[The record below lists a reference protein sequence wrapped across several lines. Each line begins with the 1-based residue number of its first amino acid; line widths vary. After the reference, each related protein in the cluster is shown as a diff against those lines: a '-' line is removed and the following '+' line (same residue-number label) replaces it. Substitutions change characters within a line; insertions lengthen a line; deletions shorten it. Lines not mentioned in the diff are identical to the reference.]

1 MAEELLAEKERIKQ
15 AADKVAAG
23 AQAEAQRIKAKMPL
37 PPAASEGMFE
47 VRFVQALVEVMTGRP
62 TVAKPDMVKMPET
75 DYEPIA
81 LVLSS
86 TGQFYYRVTPQGC
99 TCKGFAYRKTCRH
112 FKAAFPELAAQG
124 EDGKGPKRR
133 LESRSMKAQP
143 RPTAGR
149 KKPESVPALASS
161 KRVKDYQ
168 EYLQNDYAAHR
179 MHEFQPMDYK
189 AFCKVADTFEE
200 EKTVQTLSAQLSW
213 SHFIEIIYLKDPL
226 QRQFYAEMARVE
238 RWSVRTLRQKVQGM
252 LYERTAI
259 SRKPE
264 ELARQELEAL
274 QEEDRMTPDL
284 VFRDPYLLDFLG
296 LEDTY
301 SERDLEAAILRE
313 LERFLLELGTDF
325 SFIARQKRMTIGER
339 DFYLDLLFYHRSLRR
354 LVAIELKLGSFDAA
368 YKGQME
374 LYLRWLDRYER
385 RPGEEPPIGL
395 ILCGEKNREQI
406 ELLQLDRGE
415 IRVAE
420 YLVELPPR
428 EMLEAKL
435 HEAIRL
441 ARGQVDKPKRRAGL
455 DG

>member
-1 MAEELLAEKERIKQ
+1 LKQNDLTLASEELIDSIRPLIEQ
-15 AADKVAAG
+15 AKARVA
-23 AQAEAQRIKAKMPL
+23 L
-37 PPAASEGMFE
+37 SVNSE
-47 VRFVQALVEVMTGRP
+47 
-62 TVAKPDMVKMPET
+62 
-75 DYEPIA
+75 
-81 LVLSS
+81 LVLLYWQI
-86 TGQFYYRVTPQGC
+86 GRRIIEALPAENRAKYGARVVELVSERLTAEYG
-99 TCKGFAYRKTCRH
+99 KGF
-112 FKAAFPELAAQG
+112 
-124 EDGKGPKRR
+124 RR
-133 LESRSMKAQP
+133 SNVFHMIRFAEVFDDLKI
-143 RPTAGR
+143 
-149 KKPESVPALASS
+149 
-161 KRVKDYQ
+161 
-168 EYLQNDYAAHR
+168 
-179 MHEFQPMDYK
+179 
-189 AFCKVADTFEE
+189 
-200 EKTVQTLSAQLSW
+200 VQTLSGLLSW

-238 RWSVRTLRQKVQGM
+238 RWSVRTLRQKIQGM

-325 SFIARQKRMTIGER
+325 SFIARQKRMTIGDR
-339 DFYLDLLFYHRSLRR
+339 DFFLDLLFYHRNLRC

-374 LYLRWLDRYER
+374 LYLRWLDKYER
-385 RPGEEPPIGL
+385 RPGEESPIGL

-415 IRVAE
+415 IRIAE

-435 HEAIRL
+435 HEAILL
-441 ARGQVDKPKRRAGL
+441 ARGHVERGSEC
-455 DG
+455 

>member
-1 MAEELLAEKERIKQ
+1 MTKRKQ
-15 AADKVAAG
+15 
-23 AQAEAQRIKAKMPL
+23 
-37 PPAASEGMFE
+37 
-47 VRFVQALVEVMTGRP
+47 
-62 TVAKPDMVKMPET
+62 
-75 DYEPIA
+75 
-81 LVLSS
+81 
-86 TGQFYYRVTPQGC
+86 
-99 TCKGFAYRKTCRH
+99 CRH
-112 FKAAFPELAAQG
+112 CLH
-124 EDGKGPKRR
+124 
-133 LESRSMKAQP
+133 
-143 RPTAGR
+143 
-149 KKPESVPALASS
+149 SS
-161 KRVKDYQ
+161 
-168 EYLQNDYAAHR
+168 
-179 MHEFQPMDYK
+179 PG
-189 AFCKVADTFEE
+189 
-200 EKTVQTLSAQLSW
+200 
-213 SHFIEIIYLKDPL
+213 SHFIEIIYIKDPL

-354 LVAIELKLGSFDAA
+354 LVAIELKLGSFDPSH
-368 YKGQME
+368 KGQME
-374 LYLRWLDRYER
+374 LYLRWLGRYER

-441 ARGQVDKPKRRAGL
+441 ARGKVETDREN
-455 DG
+455 

>member
-1 MAEELLAEKERIKQ
+1 LKQNDLTLASEELIDGIRPLIEQ
-15 AADKVAAG
+15 AKARVA
-23 AQAEAQRIKAKMPL
+23 L
-37 PPAASEGMFE
+37 SVNSE
-47 VRFVQALVEVMTGRP
+47 
-62 TVAKPDMVKMPET
+62 
-75 DYEPIA
+75 
-81 LVLSS
+81 LVLLYWQI
-86 TGQFYYRVTPQGC
+86 GRRIIEALPAENRAEYGARVVELVSERLTAEYG
-99 TCKGFAYRKTCRH
+99 KGF
-112 FKAAFPELAAQG
+112 
-124 EDGKGPKRR
+124 RR
-133 LESRSMKAQP
+133 SNVFHMIRFAEVFDDLKI
-143 RPTAGR
+143 
-149 KKPESVPALASS
+149 
-161 KRVKDYQ
+161 
-168 EYLQNDYAAHR
+168 
-179 MHEFQPMDYK
+179 
-189 AFCKVADTFEE
+189 
-200 EKTVQTLSAQLSW
+200 VQTLSGLLSW

-238 RWSVRTLRQKVQGM
+238 RWSVRTLRQKIQGM

-325 SFIARQKRMTIGER
+325 SFIARQKRMTIGDR
-339 DFYLDLLFYHRSLRR
+339 DFFLDLLFYHRNLRC

-374 LYLRWLDRYER
+374 LYLRWLDKYER

-395 ILCGEKNREQI
+395 ILCGETAREQI

-420 YLVELPPR
+420 YLVELPPKK
-428 EMLEAKL
+428 MLEAKL
-435 HEAIRL
+435 HDAMRL
-441 ARGQVDKPKRRAGL
+441 ARESKSEGDT
-455 DG
+455 

>member
-1 MAEELLAEKERIKQ
+1 MKQNDLTLASEELIDSIRPLIEQ
-15 AADKVAAG
+15 AKTRVA
-23 AQAEAQRIKAKMPL
+23 L
-37 PPAASEGMFE
+37 SVNSE
-47 VRFVQALVEVMTGRP
+47 
-62 TVAKPDMVKMPET
+62 
-75 DYEPIA
+75 
-81 LVLSS
+81 LVLLYWQIGRRIIEALPAENRAKYGARIVELVSERL
-86 TGQFYYRVTPQGC
+86 TAEYG
-99 TCKGFAYRKTCRH
+99 KGF
-112 FKAAFPELAAQG
+112 
-124 EDGKGPKRR
+124 RR
-133 LESRSMKAQP
+133 SNVFHMIRFAEVFDDLKI
-143 RPTAGR
+143 
-149 KKPESVPALASS
+149 
-161 KRVKDYQ
+161 
-168 EYLQNDYAAHR
+168 
-179 MHEFQPMDYK
+179 
-189 AFCKVADTFEE
+189 
-200 EKTVQTLSAQLSW
+200 VQTLSGLLSW

-238 RWSVRTLRQKVQGM
+238 RWSVRTLRQKIQGM

-325 SFIARQKRMTIGER
+325 SFIARQKRMTIGDR
-339 DFYLDLLFYHRSLRR
+339 DFFLDLLFYHRNLRC

-374 LYLRWLDRYER
+374 LYLRWLDKYER
-385 RPGEEPPIGL
+385 RPGEESPIGL

-420 YLVELPPR
+420 YLVELPPKK
-428 EMLEAKL
+428 MLEAKL
-435 HEAIRL
+435 HEAMRL
-441 ARGQVDKPKRRAGL
+441 ARESKSEGDT
-455 DG
+455 

>member
-1 MAEELLAEKERIKQ
+1 LKQNDLTLASEELIDSIRPLIEQ
-15 AADKVAAG
+15 AKARVA
-23 AQAEAQRIKAKMPL
+23 L
-37 PPAASEGMFE
+37 SVNSE
-47 VRFVQALVEVMTGRP
+47 
-62 TVAKPDMVKMPET
+62 
-75 DYEPIA
+75 
-81 LVLSS
+81 LVLLYWQI
-86 TGQFYYRVTPQGC
+86 GRRIIEALPAENRAKYGVRVVELVSERLTAEYG
-99 TCKGFAYRKTCRH
+99 KGF
-112 FKAAFPELAAQG
+112 
-124 EDGKGPKRR
+124 RR
-133 LESRSMKAQP
+133 SNVFHMIRFAEVFDDLKI
-143 RPTAGR
+143 
-149 KKPESVPALASS
+149 
-161 KRVKDYQ
+161 
-168 EYLQNDYAAHR
+168 
-179 MHEFQPMDYK
+179 
-189 AFCKVADTFEE
+189 
-200 EKTVQTLSAQLSW
+200 VQTLSGLLSW

-238 RWSVRTLRQKVQGM
+238 RWSVRTLRQKIQGR

-325 SFIARQKRMTIGER
+325 SFIARQKRMTIGDR
-339 DFYLDLLFYHRSLRR
+339 DFFLDLLFYHRNLRC

-374 LYLRWLDRYER
+374 LYLRWLDKYER
-385 RPGEEPPIGL
+385 RPGEESPIGL

-420 YLVELPPR
+420 YLVELPPKK
-428 EMLEAKL
+428 MLEAKL
-435 HEAIRL
+435 HEAMRL
-441 ARGQVDKPKRRAGL
+441 ARESKSEGDT
-455 DG
+455 

>member
-1 MAEELLAEKERIKQ
+1 M
-15 AADKVAAG
+15 
-23 AQAEAQRIKAKMPL
+23 
-37 PPAASEGMFE
+37 
-47 VRFVQALVEVMTGRP
+47 
-62 TVAKPDMVKMPET
+62 
-75 DYEPIA
+75 
-81 LVLSS
+81 
-86 TGQFYYRVTPQGC
+86 
-99 TCKGFAYRKTCRH
+99 
-112 FKAAFPELAAQG
+112 
-124 EDGKGPKRR
+124 
-133 LESRSMKAQP
+133 
-143 RPTAGR
+143 
-149 KKPESVPALASS
+149 
-161 KRVKDYQ
+161 
-168 EYLQNDYAAHR
+168 
-179 MHEFQPMDYK
+179 
-189 AFCKVADTFEE
+189 
-200 EKTVQTLSAQLSW
+200 
-213 SHFIEIIYLKDPL
+213 

-325 SFIARQKRMTIGER
+325 SFIARQKRMTIGDR

-374 LYLRWLDRYER
+374 LYMRWLDRYER

-441 ARGQVDKPKRRAGL
+441 ARGQAENGSE
-455 DG
+455 G